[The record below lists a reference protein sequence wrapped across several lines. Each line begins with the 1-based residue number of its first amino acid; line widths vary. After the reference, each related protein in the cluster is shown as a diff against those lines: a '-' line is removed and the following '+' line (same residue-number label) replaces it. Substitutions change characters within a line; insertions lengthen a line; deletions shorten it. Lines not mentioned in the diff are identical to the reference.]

1 MTAYFKGGA
10 CLLLPFFLLSVLVA
24 CDPKE
29 EEKQKEPTVLQ
40 MEGISD
46 IPALNRTLI
55 LTVECDFQWTASVE
69 GADWLT
75 VDSVSETTSGGRI
88 LLHTA
93 FNHSDAARTGTVV
106 VKSGSKSVSKTITQA
121 GIADVF
127 NPQEIHLTGL
137 TESTMVFNT
146 PAAWTASVAE
156 GAEWINLKT
165 TGGNAGK
172 ATVVVVAKDPN
183 ENVGDRS
190 GSLTITIDGDNFSI
204 PVIQS
209 QKDIILTDN
218 VGVIQFGYKGGHFT
232 VLTQSNVSYKIE
244 CGAAWIQHLE
254 TKALN
259 EAQES
264 FSVEANSHT
273 SNAREAIISFIP
285 IDGAENARVDLRVS
299 QEGVDEFVFN
309 IRMPGIFFLDNTN
322 YVYGA
327 NGWNLSS
334 TVLQADGRQEFR
346 MLNRSK
352 LSALIITG
360 YDPAAEEGSTAHLSV
375 IGLEKTDKFL
385 MREFDAT
392 LIDYNEELMWYRTAD
407 GTGFV
412 IQK

>member
-127 NPQEIHLTGL
+127 NPQEIHLAGL

-190 GSLTITIDGDNFSI
+190 GSLLISIDGEDFTI
-204 PVIQS
+204 PVVQS
-209 QKDIILTDN
+209 QKDVLLADGTEVSFD
-218 VGVIQFGYKGGHFT
+218 YKGGDFT
-232 VLTQSNVSYKIE
+232 VLTQSNISYSVTVSQD
-244 CGAAWIQHLE
+244 WISHVE

-259 EAQES
+259 EAREYFTVAPNNTVSERTATVRFAPKEGDAASVTVTVVQEGKHP
-264 FSVEANSHT
+264 FL
-273 SNAREAIISFIP
+273 FITAP
-285 IDGAENARVDLRVS
+285 GCYDIDGK
-299 QEGVDEFVFN
+299 
-309 IRMPGIFFLDNTN
+309 N
-322 YVYGA
+322 YTLGL

-334 TVLQADGRQEFR
+334 RVQLADGAVEYRL
-346 MLNRSK
+346 LNRAN
-352 LSALIITG
+352 LTILCVRG
-360 YDPAAEEGSTAHLSV
+360 YDPAAEEGSTAHVSLT
-375 IGLEKTDKFL
+375 GWQKANKFL
-385 MREFDAT
+385 MKEYDVT
-392 LIDYNEELMWYRTAD
+392 VLGSDEEKIWLKGD
-407 GTGFV
+407 GNTGFI

>member
-127 NPQEIHLTGL
+127 NPQEIHLAGL

-209 QKDIILTDN
+209 QKDVLLADGTEVSFD
-218 VGVIQFGYKGGHFT
+218 YKGGDFT
-232 VLTQSNVSYKIE
+232 VLTQSNISYSVTVSQD
-244 CGAAWIQHLE
+244 WISHVE

-259 EAQES
+259 EAREYFTVAPNNTVSERTATVRFAPKEGDAASVTVTVVQEGKHP
-264 FSVEANSHT
+264 FL
-273 SNAREAIISFIP
+273 FITAP
-285 IDGAENARVDLRVS
+285 GCYDIDGK
-299 QEGVDEFVFN
+299 
-309 IRMPGIFFLDNTN
+309 N
-322 YVYGA
+322 YTLGL

-334 TVLQADGRQEFR
+334 RVQLADGAVEYRL
-346 MLNRSK
+346 LNRAN
-352 LSALIITG
+352 LTILCVRG
-360 YDPAAEEGSTAHLSV
+360 YDPAAEEGSTAHVSLT
-375 IGLEKTDKFL
+375 GWQKANKFL
-385 MREFDAT
+385 MKEYDVT
-392 LIDYNEELMWYRTAD
+392 VLGSDEEKIWLKGD
-407 GTGFV
+407 GNTGFI